1 MNMYTINPNIPKV
14 RLEAVRMLHKGYSSR
29 VVARHFGFDQSSI
42 IRWDKRYR
50 EEYLTLN
57 THLQTRSSRPH
68 HHPNELPQDII
79 DAVVTERNKYNRCAE
94 IVHRDLIES
103 GIKISLSS
111 VKRTL
116 KREGCLKEK
125 SPWKRYR
132 PHIARPLAL
141 CPGALVQTDTIH
153 VVRDDGSR
161 FYIYTAIDLF
171 SRFAYAEYVDRFSQA
186 ASYQFIMTAE
196 RIAGFKFRMVQADNG
211 PEFGR
216 WFSDQLSY
224 KGIKLR
230 HSRVHRPNDNAH
242 IERFN
247 RTIQDE
253 CLGCWPKEKGIKVKI
268 SEYLY
273 YYNNK
278 RRHLGI
284 NMKIPIEM
292 MQRS

>member
-1 MNMYTINPNIPKV
+1 MNMYTTNPNIPKV
-14 RLEAVRMLHKGYSSR
+14 RLEAVRMLRKGYSSR
-29 VVARHFGFDQSSI
+29 EVARHFGFDQSTVV
-42 IRWDKRYR
+42 RWARRYR

-79 DAVVTERNKYNRCAE
+79 DAIVDERKKHNRCAE
-94 IVHRDLIES
+94 IVHSDLIES
-103 GIKISLSS
+103 GVKVSLSS

-132 PHIARPLAL
+132 PHIPRPLAL
-141 CPGALVQTDTIH
+141 FPGALVQTDTIH
-153 VVRDDGSR
+153 FVRDDGSK

-186 ASYQFIMTAE
+186 ASLAFILRTE
-196 RIAGFKFRMVQADNG
+196 RMAGFKFKTVQSDNG

-216 WFSDQLSY
+216 WFSDELGY
-224 KGIKLR
+224 KGILLR
-230 HSRVHRPNDNAH
+230 HSRVRKPNDNAH
-242 IERFN
+242 VERFN

-253 CLGCWPKEKGIKVKI
+253 CLGIWPKEKGIQLKI

-273 YYNNK
+273 YYNNERK
-278 RRHLGI
+278 HLGI
-284 NMKIPIEM
+284 NMKTPVEM